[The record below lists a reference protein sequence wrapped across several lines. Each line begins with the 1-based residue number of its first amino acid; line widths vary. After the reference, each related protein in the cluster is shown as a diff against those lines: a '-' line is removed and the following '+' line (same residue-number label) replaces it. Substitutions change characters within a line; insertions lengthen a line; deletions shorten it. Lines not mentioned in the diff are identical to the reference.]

1 MSIWVLALVLST
13 GELPASP
20 QSERTANAPAIA
32 RHLRQENF
40 EQAQHLFELNGKSLK
55 HPISRID
62 FNDVLSELAFLLS
75 ESQGYGGTLTGIRWC
90 YERGAD
96 VNALKGRP
104 IWTAAKRDRYEKGLL
119 RLLEYGADPNLSDP
133 ERGTPLVAAMKGLRP
148 DNALTLLQHKA
159 DPNLLSGKERS
170 LPLAVAVRLNK
181 IQLIY
186 EFVRYYKMNVNARE
200 PKGNNTALHVAVLAR
215 NETACTALMELGAN
229 ETLKDAK
236 GRTPLQLAQ
245 QLGYKEIVKTL
256 KVMIAQ
262 ERAKRKKNKPG
273 Q

>member
-1 MSIWVLALVLST
+1 MINALVLLLLA
-13 GELPASP
+13 GELPAP
-20 QSERTANAPAIA
+20 VPANRTQNAIA
-32 RHLRQENF
+32 IAQYLRGEDY
-40 EQAQHLFELNGKSLK
+40 EQAQRLFDLNKRSLK
-55 HPISRID
+55 HPIGESD
-62 FNDVLSELAFLLS
+62 FDDVLSALAWYLS

-96 VNALKGRP
+96 VNALQGRP
-104 IWTAAKRDRYEKGLL
+104 LWTAAKRDRYQKGLT

-148 DNALTLLQHKA
+148 ENAFILLDYKA
-159 DPNLLSGKERS
+159 DPNLLSGKQRS

-181 IQLIY
+181 VDLIY
-186 EFVRYYKMNVNARE
+186 EFVRYRKMNVNARE
-200 PKGNNTALHVAVLAR
+200 PKGNNTALHVAVLAK
-215 NETACTALMELGAN
+215 NETACVALMELGAN
-229 ETLKDAK
+229 EGLKDAK

-262 ERAKRKKNKPG
+262 EQAKRKKNKPG